1 MSDFELANSQIGLIV
16 VAGGLG
22 TRSAD
27 PSLPKILQEIA
38 PGVTL
43 LDLHLEQSNF
53 FSEIHLLLGHGA
65 EIVENWL
72 ALKYPN
78 LADKIFCHIERTP
91 MGSGG
96 AIREV
101 AWQNYDAKRYHVVFG
116 DILTS
121 CSYQELND
129 MWEQSK
135 SCAYIVGHPN
145 LHPWDSDRLKLYTS
159 QLVEEIVPKKSQ
171 KSTHN
176 LAVAGIFGFEK
187 VVLLSLPTEVK
198 DLTNDFLP
206 SLVSKGILGLN
217 SRSYFRDVG
226 TPERLAE
233 GRRDYQTGTFR
244 RRSTRNASAVF
255 LDRDNTLLPDLA
267 AGRTA
272 TSMSEFDPGL
282 LKLIREC
289 NMHGVPIYLVTNQPA
304 IAKGFITI
312 AEVET
317 SLIEIE
323 NLLASEGMFFDDIAY
338 CPHHPESGFPGEIK
352 ELKIICSCRKP
363 ALGMFYDISAKH
375 GINLS
380 KSIYIGDSPTDR
392 EVAKKLDGTFI
403 LWKYLDESNND
414 IELLNAVELL

>member
-1 MSDFELANSQIGLIV
+1 MANSQIGLII

-27 PSLPKILQEIA
+27 PTLPKILQEIA
-38 PGVTL
+38 PEVTL
-43 LDLHLEQSNF
+43 LDLHLEQNNF

-65 EIVENWL
+65 EIVQNWL
-72 ALKYPN
+72 ASKYPN
-78 LADKIFCHIERTP
+78 LADKIFCHVERTP
-91 MGSGG
+91 LGSGG

-101 AWQNYDAKRYHVVFG
+101 AWNNHGAKKYHLVFG

-121 CSYQELND
+121 CSYQELNEK
-129 MWEQSK
+129 WEQSK

-145 LHPWDSDRLKLYTS
+145 LHPWDSDRLRLNSS
-159 QLVEEIVPKKSQ
+159 QFVEEIVPKKSELP
-171 KSTHN
+171 SHN
-176 LAVAGIFGFEK
+176 FAVAGVFGFEK
-187 VVLLSLPTEVK
+187 EVLLSLPNEGK

-206 SLVSKGILGLN
+206 GLVSKGILGLN
-217 SRSYFRDVG
+217 SRAYFRDVG

-233 GRRDYQTGTFR
+233 GRRDYQNGTFR
-244 RRSTRNASAVF
+244 RRSKKNASAVF
-255 LDRDNTLLPDLA
+255 LDRDNTLLPDLS
-267 AGRTA
+267 AGRTV

-289 NMHGVPIYLVTNQPA
+289 NIYGVPIYLVTNQPA

-312 AEVET
+312 AEVEA

-363 ALGMFYDISAKH
+363 ALGMFLSISAKH

-380 KSIYIGDSPTDR
+380 KSIYLGDSPTDR
-392 EVAKKLDGTFI
+392 EVAMKLNGTFI
-403 LWKYLDESNND
+403 LWNYLDESNND
-414 IELLNAVELL
+414 LELFNTLDLS